1 MGIPTQVFKGSAAV
15 VRVNGR
21 KVATATSSDVDYNTN
36 KQNVPMSDGL
46 GISKGFPIGTVNLST
61 FETVSGLSTRDI
73 TLIIAAQDIVSV
85 EFTQGGV
92 TYIITGTGDKM
103 SKKSAVEKGMT
114 DGTYSFSGAVK
125 VF

>member
-1 MGIPTQVFKGSAAV
+1 MGVPTQVFKGSAAV